1 MDFYQYKVTKKGE
14 KPPVWR
20 RCLIPADITFAQ
32 LAMIL
37 DDVVDAKETLRY
49 EFEFKTSKIF
59 IRENEETESGYEEL
73 DAKETFVS
81 ELADGEA
88 WFSFCPDC
96 AEKKGSI
103 YRIDRET
110 AALNEKG
117 KQEMPEYPVIVK
129 ESEAAQKA
137 FPTKLAAKNKVLRQ
151 RYSIIREAAS
161 VEETARESLET
172 LIRRRE
178 QGEYGIVTC
187 PGAKSAY
194 SRNDW
199 MLSCQLMLS
208 FLYGSA
214 PIGVMH
220 EMYRQREGFEV
231 SRLEFMDV
239 FRAVPKEQNFCVV
252 QDGRMIQKEAL
263 EDDIYKRIES
273 RQGDC
278 SFYMPN
284 VEEIMVYSRKGYPAV
299 QASYEKLYEFFEKE
313 EKLSVSNI
321 EELMRLVYK
330 KFSLGCDMEETLEAL
345 GKEGVAAGEG
355 LRGLLAAAQADTR
368 MLTLRGHT
376 VSEWRQEE
384 AAKKQEEDR
393 RKGAG
398 RTLLQPRR
406 KIYPNEPCPCG
417 SGRKYKKCCA
427 GK

>member
-1 MDFYQYKVTKKGE
+1 MDFYQYKVMKKGE

-20 RCLIPADITFAQ
+20 RCRIPADITFAQ

-37 DDVVDAKETLRY
+37 DDVTDEKETLRY
-49 EFEFKTSKIF
+49 EFEFKASKIR
-59 IRENEETESGYEEL
+59 IRENTETESGYEEL

-96 AEKKGSI
+96 AEKKGSV
-103 YRIDRET
+103 YRLDRED
-110 AALNEKG
+110 AVLDEKG
-117 KQEMPEYPVIVK
+117 KQETPGCPVIVK

-137 FPTKLAAKNKVLRQ
+137 FPTKLAAKNKALRQ
-151 RYSIIREAAS
+151 RYTIIREAAS
-161 VEETARESLET
+161 AEEAEKESLEE
-172 LIRRRE
+172 LIRRRG

-187 PGAKSAY
+187 PGAKGAY

-208 FLYGSA
+208 FLYGAA
-214 PIGVMH
+214 PIEVMH

-231 SRLEFMDV
+231 SRLEFMDA

-252 QDGRMIQKEAL
+252 QDSRMIQKEAL

-278 SFYMPN
+278 SFYMPD
-284 VEEIMVYSRKGYPAV
+284 VEEIMVYSRKGYPAA
-299 QASYEKLYEFFEKE
+299 QASYEKLYDFFEKE
-313 EKLSVSNI
+313 EKLSCGDI

-330 KFSLGCDMEETLEAL
+330 KFSLGCDMQETLECL
-345 GKEGVAAGEG
+345 KKEGIAAGEG
-355 LRGLLAAAQADTR
+355 LTALLAAAQADTR

-376 VSEWRQEE
+376 VSEWQQEE

-393 RKGAG
+393 KKSAG
-398 RTLLQPRR
+398 RVLLQPRR

-417 SGRKYKKCCA
+417 SGRKYKKCCS